1 MNQNGTRGR
10 VPRRTTIADQ
20 DHMLAYI
27 TPAEALMLRRNGGSG
42 QPGPGG
48 IPAYPPTERDSSGRV
63 KSGGGYE
70 GGTSRF
76 SSGSSSDAQEKRDA
90 ELYFAAQDAAA
101 ERRSEDAAAQKVID
115 EAAAAKRR
123 AEAAASTPF
132 ISSQDAAEKAT
143 NTSLSQGKY
152 TPQEITTHKRNLLGY
167 GYYTPTGVWVTPS
180 IDMQNGGGK
189 GIAGFKFASSGGTD
203 ADDPAYGGNGDGYV
217 DRDEFQAGV
226 DSGLIKQGLG
236 AVSNFSGA
244 TPLDS
249 GRRPTGIA
257 GFATSGGIIG
267 NMLNIPPMQLR
278 EPLNGQYTKEG
289 VQQYTLE
296 QAEQAARAEAASEA
310 AAQMT
315 SSLDDEPGLN
325 YVDPNAV
332 TGDVIEQ
339 FVPNPGAS
347 VPQTNYITGTGIVPS
362 NAFGMQNFNQ
372 QPYPQLGMARPALTY
387 AELLAGYTNPYGN
400 KPAGVV

>member
-1 MNQNGTRGR
+1 
-10 VPRRTTIADQ
+10 
-20 DHMLAYI
+20 
-27 TPAEALMLRRNGGSG
+27 MLRRNGGTG
-42 QPGPGG
+42 EPGPGG
-48 IPAYPPTERDSSGRV
+48 IPAYRTYGMSPGEAGARGGGYQGGDTVGSP
-63 KSGGGYE
+63 SGGG
-70 GGTSRF
+70 
-76 SSGSSSDAQEKRDA
+76 SDTLEK
-90 ELYFAAQDAAA
+90 Q
-101 ERRSEDAAAQKVID
+101 
-115 EAAAAKRR
+115 EAAAYFLEQA
-123 AEAAASTPF
+123 
-132 ISSQDAAEKAT
+132 AAEKAT
-143 NTSLSQGKY
+143 NTSLFQGKY

-257 GFATSGGIIG
+257 GFVTSGGIIG
-267 NMLNIPPMQLR
+267 DMLGVPPMQLR

-289 VQQYTLE
+289 VQQYTL
-296 QAEQAARAEAASEA
+296 EQAARAEAASEA

-362 NAFGMQNFNQ
+362 NAFGIQNFNQ
-372 QPYPQLGMARPALTY
+372 QPYPQLGMATNLVTPTEFRPALTY
-387 AELLAGYTNPYGN
+387 AELLAGYQNPYGN

>member
-1 MNQNGTRGR
+1 MSPGEAGARG
-10 VPRRTTIADQ
+10 
-20 DHMLAYI
+20 
-27 TPAEALMLRRNGGSG
+27 GGY
-42 QPGPGG
+42 QGG
-48 IPAYPPTERDSSGRV
+48 DTVGSP
-63 KSGGGYE
+63 SGGG
-70 GGTSRF
+70 
-76 SSGSSSDAQEKRDA
+76 SDTLEKQEA
-90 ELYFAAQDAAA
+90 AAYFLEQAAAA
-101 ERRSEDAAAQKVID
+101 ERAAAQKVID

-267 NMLNIPPMQLR
+267 NMLGIPPMQLR

-296 QAEQAARAEAASEA
+296 QAARAEAASEA

-315 SSLDDEPGLN
+315 SSLDDEPGKK

-372 QPYPQLGMARPALTY
+372 QPYPQLGMATNLVTPNAFRPALTY